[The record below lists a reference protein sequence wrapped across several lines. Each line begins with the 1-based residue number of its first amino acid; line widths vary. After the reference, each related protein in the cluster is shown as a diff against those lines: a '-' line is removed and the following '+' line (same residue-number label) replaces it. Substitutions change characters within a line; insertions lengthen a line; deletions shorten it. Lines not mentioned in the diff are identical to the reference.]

1 LGFPLLGLQNPKP
14 YALSNA
20 AALLT
25 FSIHAQRSE
34 NTSKLVRPVERPNM
48 APSPSRPSTS
58 DPVQLVRRG
67 LADYPSG
74 SLLGVV
80 FLEVF
85 CASPVASPFR
95 PASPPVLR
103 RLASKLTWRRHLR
116 VSTDIALNQD
126 SFEPNQ
132 PPRSLLPRHPV
143 STLWRARRMGHIFY
157 PQAPLDVTIEQK
169 TLLTRRQ
176 PLCPGW
182 GFR

>member
-48 APSPSRPSTS
+48 APSPSRLSTS

-116 VSTDIALNQD
+116 VSTDIALNQTLSSPINLREVCYLVIPSQLCGGRD
-126 SFEPNQ
+126 AWGIFFTLRP
-132 PPRSLLPRHPV
+132 H
-143 STLWRARRMGHIFY
+143 STS
-157 PQAPLDVTIEQK
+157 PSSSKPS
-169 TLLTRRQ
+169 
-176 PLCPGW
+176 
-182 GFR
+182 